1 MSTLR
6 NTTCWFSLVGCM
18 TLTLVSA
25 GQEPA
30 KPVTVK
36 IDQPKSEASQASL
49 PVEPNPRLQIQY
61 VGMMGI
67 GLTVDNNITLCC
79 GPGAIRTNFKIDG
92 RVVYPNAAGQQP
104 LPPGPLGKKR
114 HGLQASWTY
123 DQLTFTQIIEVV
135 PSKAAADKKRYL
147 DTALIRYVVE
157 NKGDKP
163 RSVGTR
169 VHIDTMCNGND
180 GALFAAPT
188 HPGKILDG
196 IELKGKTFAAYVQIL
211 EKPDLKD
218 PGFVGHFTLK
228 MSGAM
233 IGPDRFIC
241 TAHGADN
248 GWDLQILQAN
258 GDSDCAIFWE
268 PRDVPPKGKIE
279 FAYGYGKGI
288 ASLPEAEGRV
298 NLAFSGSFEP
308 KKMFTVTAY
317 VEEPFARQT
326 LALELPAGLELIDGR
341 EIQPVP
347 PPPAGSAT
355 SVVTWKARVVQLGSY
370 DIRIRSSNGVTKTWP
385 ITISR

>member
-1 MSTLR
+1 MFQRIKSAVAAALVLSALIAADG
-6 NTTCWFSLVGCM
+6 NTQD
-18 TLTLVSA
+18 A
-25 GQEPA
+25 NRPA
-30 KPVTVK
+30 TAK
-36 IDQPKSEASQASL
+36 INEPKSEAAQAAL

-92 RVVYPNAAGQQP
+92 RVLYPNTRGQEA
-104 LPPGPLGKKR
+104 LPPGPGGRKR
-114 HGLQASWTY
+114 NGLQATWTNG
-123 DQLTFTQIIEVV
+123 DLTFTQIIEIV
-135 PSKAAADKKRYL
+135 PSQARGDKKRYL
-147 DTALIRYVVE
+147 DTALVRYVVE

-163 RSVGTR
+163 RNVGAR

-188 HPGKILDG
+188 HPGKVLDG
-196 IELKGKTFAAYVQIL
+196 IELKGKTFPEYVQIL
-211 EKPDLKD
+211 ERPDLKN

-228 MSGAM
+228 MTGGL

-248 GWDLQILQAN
+248 GWDLQVLQAN

-268 PRDVPPKGKIE
+268 PRDVPPRSKVE

-288 ASLPEAEGRV
+288 ATLPENEGRV
-298 NLAFSGSFEP
+298 KLALSGNFEP
-308 KKMFTVTAY
+308 GKIFTITAY
-317 VEEPFARQT
+317 VDEPLARQT
-326 LALELPAGLELIDGR
+326 LALQLPAELQLVDGR
-341 EIQPVP
+341 EMQPVP
-347 PPPAGSAT
+347 PAAEGSAT
-355 SVVTWKARVVQLGSY
+355 SVVTWKARVLQLGSY

-385 ITISR
+385 VTISR